1 MGERRLDLDL
11 LRTFL
16 AVARS
21 GSFTRA
27 AAEVHLT
34 QSAISRQMRDLERSL
49 DTALFERF
57 GRGVHLTAAGDA
69 LVGRAERI
77 LLEARETLQVMEEI
91 KAGVAGELR
100 IGATITAANYVLPD
114 LLAVYR
120 RKHPRVRLVLQ
131 PASTPKLVSQVQ
143 RNEID
148 LAVVGQ
154 IPADSDLRTWQLIED
169 EIVLFASRDH
179 ALARK
184 RKASLKALA
193 GEEWILRD
201 PASDTRKL
209 VEHWAQETGASL
221 HVLMDM
227 W

>member
-1 MGERRLDLDL
+1 MGERHLDLDL

-16 AVARS
+16 AVVRS

-27 AAEVHLT
+27 AAVVHVT

-49 DTALFERF
+49 GAALFERF

-77 LLEARETLQVMEEI
+77 LLEARDTLQVIEEI

-114 LLAVYR
+114 LLAEYR
-120 RKHPRVRLVLQ
+120 RKHPRVRLVLA
-131 PASTPKLVSQVQ
+131 PASTPKLLHQVQ
-143 RNEID
+143 RNELD

-154 IPADSDLRTWQLIED
+154 VPADTDLKTWQLIDD
-169 EIVLFASRDH
+169 EVVLFA
-179 ALARK
+179 ARAHPLT
-184 RKASLKALA
+184 RKKTVSLQAIAAEDL
-193 GEEWILRD
+193 ILRD
-201 PASDTRKL
+201 PGSDTRKL
-209 VEHWAQETGASL
+209 VEHWAQQTGASL
-221 HVLMDM
+221 RVLMDM